1 MQQARKLERKRVMDE
16 LTRKDILDSAVS
28 VLVEKGMKEFTMD
41 HVAAGAAIAKGTLY
55 HHFKSKEE
63 LLDSVVAYSFKP
75 VEREYMGII
84 RADRDPV
91 WKLEQCALASMKHT
105 AKNRQ
110 LLGELRSI
118 LFNSMDQDI
127 SDRESWY
134 WVTTNLFATVLDEA
148 VEAGMLRPVNT
159 VKVAALFLYSIYTLM
174 AHRVFSAVKETIEE
188 DVRELMDL
196 YLNGLARGE
205 VVRN

>member
-1 MQQARKLERKRVMDE
+1 MQQARKLERKRLMDE

-41 HVAAGAAIAKGTLY
+41 HVAAGAGIAKGTLY
-55 HHFKSKEE
+55 LHFKSKEE
-63 LLDSVVAYSFKP
+63 LLDSVVAYCFEP
-75 VEREYMGII
+75 VEREYAAII

-134 WVTTNLFATVLDEA
+134 WVTTNLFVTVLDEA
-148 VEAGMLRPVNT
+148 VEAGLLRPMNT
-159 VKVAALFLYSIYTLM
+159 TKVAALFLYSIYTLM
-174 AHRVFSAVKETIEE
+174 AHRVLSPGRETIEE
-188 DVRELMDL
+188 DVHELMDL
-196 YLNGLARGE
+196 YLNGLGSGK
-205 VVRN
+205 VVKS